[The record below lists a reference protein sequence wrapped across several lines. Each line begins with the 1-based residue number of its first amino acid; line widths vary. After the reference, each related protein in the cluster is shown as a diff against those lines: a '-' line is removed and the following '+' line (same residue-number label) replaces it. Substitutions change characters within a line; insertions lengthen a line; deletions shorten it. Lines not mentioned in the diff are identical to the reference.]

1 MLSLNRLNV
10 FFLSI
15 VDSLPQSSEDG
26 DPLTHEAAKYVI
38 REKIFGSNLE
48 MVKLGMN
55 LLLEKMGM

>member
-1 MLSLNRLNV
+1 LNV

-15 VDSLPQSSEDG
+15 VGSPPQSREDG

-48 MVKLGMN
+48 RVKWGMN

>member
-1 MLSLNRLNV
+1 LDV

-15 VDSLPQSSEDG
+15 VGSPPQSREDG

-48 MVKLGMN
+48 RVKWGMN